1 MKNKV
6 RMDKEKANSL
16 MNMAQITLERLNSI
30 DKLKYPSNT
39 LTDFYDILH
48 KLMESYS
55 SLKGLKFK
63 GENAHKEL
71 IDYICQELFNSRDR
85 IFLQE
90 VRQFRNQ
97 IAYEGFNI
105 DKNYLERNIKK
116 IEGYI
121 QFIRDKI
128 NSKLN
133 NGQKKNSNCYR
144 N

>member
-1 MKNKV
+1 MRNKA
-6 RMDKEKANSL
+6 RIDKEKANSL
-16 MNMAQITLERLNSI
+16 MDMAQITLERLNSI

-71 IDYICQELFNSRDR
+71 IDYICQELFNSQDR

-121 QFIRDKI
+121 QFIINKI

-133 NGQKKNSNCYR
+133 DGQKKNSNSYR
-144 N
+144 D